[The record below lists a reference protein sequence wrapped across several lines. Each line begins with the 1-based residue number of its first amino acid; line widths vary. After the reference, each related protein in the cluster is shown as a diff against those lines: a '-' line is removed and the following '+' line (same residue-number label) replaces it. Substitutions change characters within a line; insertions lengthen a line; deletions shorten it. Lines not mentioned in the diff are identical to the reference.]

1 LACVLAYHGDY
12 FGENHADMFEFDE
25 KFSENGKSSDFSED
39 DSVIEPIDL
48 FDDSMLE
55 EMFMMLDKN
64 ADGQVTK
71 LDFINL
77 LKSTYFSIQTTVS
90 NIRMQTSLKN

>member
-1 LACVLAYHGDY
+1 MLAYHGDY
-12 FGENHADMFEFDE
+12 FGENHSDMFEFDE

-55 EMFMMLDKN
+55 EMFIMLDKN

-90 NIRMQTSLKN
+90 NTRMQTSSKN

>member
-1 LACVLAYHGDY
+1 LAYHGDY
-12 FGENHADMFEFDE
+12 FGENHSDMFEFDE

-90 NIRMQTSLKN
+90 NTRMQTSSKN

>member
-1 LACVLAYHGDY
+1 MAYHGDY
-12 FGENHADMFEFDE
+12 FGENHSDMFEFDE

-77 LKSTYFSIQTTVS
+77 LKSTYFSIQTMVS
-90 NIRMQTSLKN
+90 NTRMQTSSKN

>member
-1 LACVLAYHGDY
+1 MAYHGDY
-12 FGENHADMFEFDE
+12 FGENHSDMFEFDE

-90 NIRMQTSLKN
+90 NTRMQTSSKN

>member
-1 LACVLAYHGDY
+1 VLAYHGDY
-12 FGENHADMFEFDE
+12 FGESHCDMFEFDE
-25 KFSENGKSSDFSED
+25 RFSENGKSSDFSED

-55 EMFMMLDKN
+55 EMFTMLDKN
-64 ADGQVTK
+64 ADGEVSK

-77 LKSTYFSIQTTVS
+77 LKSTYFTIQTTAS
-90 NIRMQTSLKN
+90 NTKTQTSSSN

>member
-1 LACVLAYHGDY
+1 MLAYHGDY
-12 FGENHADMFEFDE
+12 FGENHSDMFEFDE

-55 EMFMMLDKN
+55 EMFIMLDKN
-64 ADGQVTK
+64 ADGQVSK

-77 LKSTYFSIQTTVS
+77 LKSTYLPIQTTVS
-90 NIRMQTSLKN
+90 NTRMQTSSKN